1 MPLYL
6 RRHVRARAGG
16 MTPIRTDF
24 AAWEAVLCET
34 IKVLRLAGPFIFG
47 RNLREFN
54 FIPIQK
60 NVY

>member
-1 MPLYL
+1 
-6 RRHVRARAGG
+6 